1 MRIGIISDTHGL
13 LRREA
18 IEQLTGADHIIH
30 AGDIGAAEVIDGLRK
45 IARTTAVKGNVD
57 RGEWG
62 KEHPETEF
70 VVHAGRAFYVVHNLK
85 EITLD
90 PAASGFDAVISGHSH
105 RPKIETKNGI
115 VCVNPGSAG
124 PHRFKL
130 PVAVATLAIAG
141 SVILPRIL
149 EIAPYRKKSRV
160 SHEEIATF
168 NVNRVNRRL
177 PVLLRW
183 LGEAQPD
190 IVCLQELKAAHEK
203 DRPG

>member
-1 MRIGIISDTHGL
+1 
-13 LRREA
+13 
-18 IEQLTGADHIIH
+18 
-30 AGDIGAAEVIDGLRK
+30 
-45 IARTTAVKGNVD
+45 
-57 RGEWG
+57 
-62 KEHPETEF
+62 
-70 VVHAGRAFYVVHNLK
+70 
-85 EITLD
+85 
-90 PAASGFDAVISGHSH
+90 
-105 RPKIETKNGI
+105 
-115 VCVNPGSAG
+115 
-124 PHRFKL
+124 
-130 PVAVATLAIAG
+130 
-141 SVILPRIL
+141 VILPRIL